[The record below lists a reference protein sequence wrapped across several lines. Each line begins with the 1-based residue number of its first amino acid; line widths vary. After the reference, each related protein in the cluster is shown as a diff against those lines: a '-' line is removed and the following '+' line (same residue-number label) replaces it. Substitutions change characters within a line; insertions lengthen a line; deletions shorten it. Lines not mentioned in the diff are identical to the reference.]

1 MRRAII
7 LFTAA
12 FLVPNIAYAK
22 SYKSNFFYPNGEG
35 PFPVIVLSHGRGG
48 PSIAY
53 HKKAEGMARNGRA
66 AVVLD
71 HYSARGEYG
80 AKFQKFPKVA
90 EGKNWREADI
100 LDFLKTLKDNPKINS
115 SKVVLAGWS
124 AGAGIVLPFISH
136 PEQMEL
142 PEGVSVVGAMLTYP
156 YTYGCYEKFE
166 SFNVPVIIHY
176 GKLDGNDENP
186 LSGYYC
192 WKNKIQEF
200 NNNKFLVVFK
210 EYDATYHGYD
220 LPFLKNRPKRC
231 RLTKYRDGTGESCME
246 FNEAAFRR
254 AIVANKKFLKQI
266 LDQ

>member
-1 MRRAII
+1 MRKALI
-7 LFTAA
+7 LFALI
-12 FLVPNIAYAK
+12 FLVPDIGNTK
-22 SYKSNFFYPNGEG
+22 PYKSDFYYPNGEG

-48 PSIAY
+48 PSITY

-71 HYSARGEYG
+71 HYSSRGEYG
-80 AKFQKFPKVA
+80 AKFQKFPKAA
-90 EGKNWREADI
+90 EGKNWREEDI
-100 LDFLKTLKDNPKINS
+100 LDLLNTLKDHPKINRN
-115 SKVVLAGWS
+115 KVVLAGWS

-136 PEQMEL
+136 PERMEL

-176 GKLDGNDENP
+176 GKLDGNDGNP

-192 WKNKIQEF
+192 WKSKIREF
-200 NNNKFLVVFK
+200 SDNKFPVIFK

-220 LPFLKNRPKRC
+220 LPFLKSRPKTC
-231 RLTKYRDGTGESCME
+231 RLTKYRDGTGESCLE
-246 FNEAAFRR
+246 FNEAAFRQ
-254 AIVANKKFLKQI
+254 AIIANKTFLKQI
-266 LDQ
+266 LGQ